1 MKKIFLLA
9 VAVVSIAS
17 VNTFA
22 QHAAEQ
28 KTNSIPKQKAEKMKY
43 TCPMHPEVTSDK
55 PGKCSKC
62 GMDLVK
68 AEKEKMKYTCPM
80 HPEVTS
86 DKPGKCSKCG
96 MELKE
101 KKENHSEHQ
110 HSSPDK
116 K

>member
-62 GMDLVK
+62 GM
-68 AEKEKMKYTCPM
+68 
-80 HPEVTS
+80 
-86 DKPGKCSKCG
+86 
-96 MELKE
+96 ELKE